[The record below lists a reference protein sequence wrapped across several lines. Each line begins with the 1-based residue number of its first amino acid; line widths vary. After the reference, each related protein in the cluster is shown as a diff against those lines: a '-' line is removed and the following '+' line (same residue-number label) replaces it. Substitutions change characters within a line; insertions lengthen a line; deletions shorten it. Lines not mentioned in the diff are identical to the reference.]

1 MNQPIPPSIPTAIG
15 TPNSTSGVNQLSRAE
30 LPDTITVGAK
40 LEIQLAQE
48 LPSGMTDIRVRLA
61 DTNGGWS
68 KPIQA
73 RILVTDPPE
82 NRAAGGAARPIANR
96 LTADVVSVTP
106 ALVLKLQ
113 TNPNTRTEGIG
124 LQPSV
129 GTPQWLDAQLR
140 RHLPQS
146 QPLAKT
152 LETWLTNQTQVQT
165 QTHTQPV
172 AASPPSVTRLFESI
186 LEGLARP
193 ADLTDPDR
201 LSKAIAGAGIWLEAT
216 LARTAL
222 EPGERRNIE
231 QDLKARLLL
240 LANHLRRT
248 NLDAHSQGFRP
259 SPDRP
264 NSGQT
269 QQHAGLNK
277 IPSNPQP
284 QPSPGED
291 QTATAKSGR
300 NPQTQDTGQ
309 TPASVSRSIP
319 SKQMEALPA
328 QTVERQSAPERLISL
343 ETKQLDTK
351 RAGDVLADNRGN
363 QAGSRDQRDPT
374 GDSTATKEAATTHTQ
389 RPFEENLFRAL
400 TRKAHEIIKQAVAQ
414 QLNTQGRPGDTP
426 LQPTPSPQT
435 GTSVDPEIEQKLAPE
450 RQIPLE
456 TKGAKNGSLDNG
468 SDQARPATG
477 NRSAALGATDATER
491 TSQRIP
497 PAGQEDP
504 AERLPVNEQSQTL
517 KARHP
522 FDENLTR
529 TLARDVD
536 GMIKQL
542 VTQQLQSLD
551 RDPQE
556 PRWIL
561 ELPLRT
567 EDRVMPIQADIRRKK
582 GRSREQEPGWD
593 MKLRLDLQKLGSLN
607 IHLHLRGGR
616 LNASLNSENRQG
628 AEILQRNL
636 EQLRTQLRDRELD
649 VGSLHAGYRPEAT
662 TDPLRD
668 SASSLL
674 DDHA

>member
-48 LPSGMTDIRVRLA
+48 LPSGMTDVRVRLA
-61 DTNGGWS
+61 DTNDGWS

-113 TNPNTRTEGIG
+113 TNPSTRTEGIA
-124 LQPSV
+124 LQPSA
-129 GTPQWLDAQLR
+129 GTPQWMDAQLR

-152 LETWLTNQTQVQT
+152 LETWLTNQTQVRT

-172 AASPPSVTRLFESI
+172 AASPSSITRLFESI

-248 NLDAHSQGFRP
+248 NLDAHSL
-259 SPDRP
+259 DRLD
-264 NSGQT
+264 SGET
-269 QQHAGLNK
+269 QQNAGLAK
-277 IPSNPQP
+277 PPSDLQ
-284 QPSPGED
+284 QPSP
-291 QTATAKSGR
+291 
-300 NPQTQDTGQ
+300 
-309 TPASVSRSIP
+309 
-319 SKQMEALPA
+319 
-328 QTVERQSAPERLISL
+328 ERLMP
-343 ETKQLDTK
+343 LDTN
-351 RAGDVLADNRGN
+351 RAGDVLAENRGN

-374 GDSTATKEAATTHTQ
+374 GNSTATKEAATTHTQ
-389 RPFEENLFRAL
+389 RPFEESLFRAL

-426 LQPTPSPQT
+426 LQPTPSTPT

-477 NRSAALGATDATER
+477 NRSATLGATDATER

-517 KARHP
+517 KARRP

-529 TLARDVD
+529 MLARDVD

-607 IHLHLRGGR
+607 VHLHLRGGR